1 MGQGVAGKEDKQ
13 VGVEKEVRRVI
24 RDESRIERL
33 LAEVDGGMADD
44 KDDKSV
50 DCIHAGGA

>member
-50 DCIHAGGA
+50 ECIHAGGA